1 MPKSVVCYRKS
12 RRLTEEQKNKAKLK
26 MIKLNHRRD

>member
-1 MPKSVVCYRKS
+1 MPKSVFGYRKV
-12 RRLTEEQKNKAKLK
+12 RRLTEEQRNKAKLK